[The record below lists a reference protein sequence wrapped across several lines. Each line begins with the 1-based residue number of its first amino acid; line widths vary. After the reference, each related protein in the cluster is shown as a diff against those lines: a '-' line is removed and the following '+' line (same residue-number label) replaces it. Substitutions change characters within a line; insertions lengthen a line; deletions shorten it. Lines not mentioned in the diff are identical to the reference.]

1 MFVIEVPY
9 INLDQIYESGQ
20 VFSWIKLRDSK
31 YVIPFGNQALKI
43 EQQKERLIMSCT
55 DEQFYD
61 IWFYY
66 FDMDTDYL
74 AINSLFSFFVKRS
87 PKRVTDIPTE

>member
-43 EQQKERLIMSCT
+43 EQQKERLIMNCT
-55 DEQFYD
+55 DEQFYN

-66 FDMDTDYL
+66 FDMNTDYMT
-74 AINSLFSFFVKRS
+74 INYLYYNL
-87 PKRVTDIPTE
+87 ELL